1 MNCRSCVSPFFSA
14 VLTLCIAGSAAAAT
28 QVVGATG
35 GVTVTLGDLRGRIVA
50 IDEGF
55 VSIAFPG
62 SPGSTARIAV
72 STVSA
77 DKRFDFRQANMQADD
92 ADAWIELAEHAR
104 LHNLHVR
111 RIEALQAAAE
121 RDPQRKAMLDKLIA
135 ETRSVC
141 GQEDLQKAKE
151 LRAAGDLEDAVE
163 HLEGITT
170 DFPDCAAGK
179 QAQKLLD
186 EIRAK
191 LDQERTQA
199 VTQQTQRQRIQQN
212 YPELVDARET
222 LAAGQ
227 QLIKQGLRNLDD
239 LVESRDSF
247 EDALARFER
256 VRKHLAHWSD
266 RSHNDKPVTPAAIEE
281 HDRLAK
287 LATHRAVGAH
297 IQLGHVYIARGD
309 QQSALS
315 HLGFAAALDLSS
327 IRVSRLRQ
335 AIASSNNW

>member
-1 MNCRSCVSPFFSA
+1 M
-14 VLTLCIAGSAAAAT
+14 AGSAAAA
-28 QVVGATG
+28 QSEADAAQ
-35 GVTVTLGDLRGRIVA
+35 GVTVTLGDLNARIVA

-55 VSIAFPG
+55 VSIVFPG
-62 SPGSTARIAV
+62 SQGSTARLAA
-72 STVSA
+72 SSVSA
-77 DKRFDFRQANMQADD
+77 DKRFDFRQANMQADN

-121 RDPQRKAMLDKLIA
+121 RDPQRKAMLDKLMA

-141 GQEDLQKAKE
+141 GQENLQKAKE
-151 LRAAGDLEDAVE
+151 LRAAGELEDAVE
-163 HLEGITT
+163 HLKAITT
-170 DFPDCAAGK
+170 DFTECSAGK

-186 EIRAK
+186 EIRAN
-191 LDQERTQA
+191 LNQERTRA
-199 VTQQTQRQRIQQN
+199 VTQQTQRQRIQEN
-212 YPELVDARET
+212 HPELADARDM

-227 QLIKQGLRNLDD
+227 KLIKQGLRNLDD

-247 EDALARFER
+247 EDALARFQR
-256 VRKHLAHWSD
+256 VRTQLAHWSE
-266 RSHNDKPVTPAAIEE
+266 RNRNDKPMAQAAMQE
-281 HDRLAK
+281 HDHLAQ

-315 HLGFAAALDLSS
+315 HLGYAAALDLSS